1 MTDLPNF
8 MLKPLRDGYGFS
20 MARNTMS
27 TPTESGRTRQ
37 RLARIGT
44 PHRLTA
50 TYKCTPPMWEYLTAF
65 LRKYEAKPFL
75 AYLLLDDTEH
85 RWYQCQCLDDDGIP
99 VTSKGDQIFTAQL
112 TLEALPL
119 PIDSAADTAII
130 QAYDMTNGKP
140 SIFFKL
146 LEKLANKHI
155 P

>member
-1 MTDLPNF
+1 MTDLPKF

-20 MARNTMS
+20 IARNNVS
-27 TPTESGRTRQ
+27 TDTSSGWANQ
-37 RLARIGT
+37 RRDQTGT

-50 TYKCTPPMWEYLTAF
+50 TYKCTPPNWQYLVAF
-65 LRKYEAKPFL
+65 LRKHEGQPFL

-130 QAYDMTNGKP
+130 ESYN
-140 SIFFKL
+140 
-146 LEKLANKHI
+146 LAND
-155 P
+155 PPGL